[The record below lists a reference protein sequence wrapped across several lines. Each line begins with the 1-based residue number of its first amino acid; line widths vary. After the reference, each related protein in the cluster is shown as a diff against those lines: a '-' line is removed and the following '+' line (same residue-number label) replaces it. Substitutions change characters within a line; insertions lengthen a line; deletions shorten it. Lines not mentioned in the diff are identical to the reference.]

1 MTSHSVPG
9 GGRRC
14 DVGASGNG
22 DATGGRSIGQHGAM
36 ADRPTDGA
44 ARVDEY
50 LAQQDPEARRTLERV
65 RATLAKVL
73 PHAAEGIK
81 YGMPAVVLGDKGV
94 AGYAAFAD
102 HCGYFPMSGDV
113 LDRAGDAVAGY
124 TVSKG
129 GLQFPIGGRLPVGL
143 VRRLVRLRL
152 DEIGEVRNGAV
163 VEYYD
168 DGAVKS
174 TGRMSDGVMT
184 GAWEF
189 FRKDGSLMRSG
200 RFRAGEQVGTW
211 QTFHRDGT
219 AATTTEL

>member
-1 MTSHSVPG
+1 
-9 GGRRC
+9 
-14 DVGASGNG
+14 
-22 DATGGRSIGQHGAM
+22 M
-36 ADRPTDGA
+36 ADRPTDGT

-50 LAQQDPEARRTLERV
+50 LAQLAPDPRRTLERL

-73 PHAAEGIK
+73 PHADEGMK
-81 YGMPAVVLGDKGV
+81 YGMPAFVLRDKGV

-152 DEIGEVRNGAV
+152 DELGEVRTGPV
-163 VEYYD
+163 VAYYD
-168 DGAVKS
+168 DGGVKS

-219 AATTTEL
+219 VATTTEL